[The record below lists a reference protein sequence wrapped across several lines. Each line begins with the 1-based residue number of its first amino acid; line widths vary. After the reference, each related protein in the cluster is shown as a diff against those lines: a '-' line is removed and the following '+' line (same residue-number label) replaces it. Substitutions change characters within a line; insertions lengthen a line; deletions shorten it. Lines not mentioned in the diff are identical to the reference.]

1 MRYQAIL
8 FDLDGTLLKI
18 HRAVLASGKG
28 QPGEL
33 IDKKKMIV
41 ACGEGAL
48 EFTEVQLAGSKRMG
62 AGDFLRGKQLP
73 VGKILGVET
82 AE

>member
-1 MRYQAIL
+1 M
-8 FDLDGTLLKI
+8 K
-18 HRAVLASGKG
+18 
-28 QPGEL
+28 EL

-41 ACGEGAL
+41 ACGEGTL